1 MQNILL
7 NKKGY
12 ISLNKIKRRFS
23 KLSNRD
29 EILRENWNESGQ
41 AQLGKSRNSRVIYEF
56 LVNKWQTRLVEKWM
70 KLKGMC
76 L

>member
-7 NKKGY
+7 NKKSY

-29 EILRENWNESGQ
+29 EILRENRNESGQ
-41 AQLGKSRNSRVIYEF
+41 DQLGKSRNSRVIFEF
-56 LVNKWQTRLVEKWM
+56 LVNK
-70 KLKGMC
+70 
-76 L
+76 